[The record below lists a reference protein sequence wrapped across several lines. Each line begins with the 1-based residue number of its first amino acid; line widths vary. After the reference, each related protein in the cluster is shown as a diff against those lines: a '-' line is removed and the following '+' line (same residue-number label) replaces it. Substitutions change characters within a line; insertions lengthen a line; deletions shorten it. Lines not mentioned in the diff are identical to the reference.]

1 MHGRPAS
8 PPPAAPDADG
18 LFGGEPG
25 LRGDAVEVE
34 VDDDAKDEGDGV
46 PAMTL
51 LSSCRVRSL
60 SPSRSLNLKP

>member
-8 PPPAAPDADG
+8 PPTAAPEADG
-18 LFGGEPG
+18 LFGGELG
-25 LRGDAVEVE
+25 LRGDTVE

-51 LSSCRVRSL
+51 LSSCQVRGL
-60 SPSRSLNLKP
+60 SPSRSLNPKS